1 MLRLRE
7 TTDAL
12 LAKIVTSL
20 AVGLLRIDNV
30 LQYLIFHRGK
40 QPEAFAKDR
49 GKGPAG
55 ASTLVE
61 AL

>member
-1 MLRLRE
+1 MLLHGWRLHCMLRLRE

-30 LQYLIFHRGK
+30 LQHLIFHRGK
-40 QPEAFAKDR
+40 QPEAFAKER
-49 GKGPAG
+49 
-55 ASTLVE
+55 
-61 AL
+61 ALR